1 VKKSRKAE
9 RREEQP
15 VDTGRAA
22 KTAAPKR
29 AAAPAEAAPTQKE
42 VLRDQPKRRRTL
54 RDEGVEG

>member
-1 VKKSRKAE
+1 MPSPKEVRK
-9 RREEQP
+9 QP
-15 VDTGRAA
+15 RPATA
-22 KTAAPKR
+22 KQAPPKR